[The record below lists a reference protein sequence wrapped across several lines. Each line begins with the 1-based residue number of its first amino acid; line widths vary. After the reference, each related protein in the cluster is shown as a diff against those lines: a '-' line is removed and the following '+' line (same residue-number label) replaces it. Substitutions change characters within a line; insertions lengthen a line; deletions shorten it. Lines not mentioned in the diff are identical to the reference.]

1 MTQQIAIPKD
11 YNRFLY
17 RKLHEGAG
25 YGFDPISLPDTMFDF
40 QKALVE
46 WAPSPPAPLLQLAHY
61 LRHDLRQAHLDA
73 LDPPTLLTLAG
84 QFQHW
89 ALACEEAFKRPK
101 SRSLAKDAPPLP
113 PFTLTAPA
121 TTRRAA

>member
-1 MTQQIAIPKD
+1 MGNPA
-11 YNRFLY
+11 
-17 RKLHEGAG
+17 AG
-25 YGFDPISLPDTMFDF
+25 PRERIGVPTL
-40 QKALVE
+40 
-46 WAPSPPAPLLQLAHY
+46 PLLQLLHF
-61 LRHDLRQAHLDA
+61 LRADLRQAHLDT

-101 SRSLAKDAPPLP
+101 GRSLAKDAPALP

-121 TTRRAA
+121 PTRRAA